1 MGRRGP
7 KPKTL
12 EELKLVGSH
21 HTSDRKGEIPIVSGE
36 PEPPEWLDEL
46 GLAHW
51 HRMVERLRNQNLL
64 SESWRESLAIYCHAY
79 GEFERL
85 REQCGSQ
92 PEVLTTEKGYAYR
105 NPLFAFRDS
114 ARDCFLKLGR
124 EFGFTPASKTG
135 IRTEHG
141 QAKNR
146 KGHIK
151 SA

>member
-21 HTSDRKGEIPIVSGE
+21 HISDRKGEIPIVSGE

-79 GEFERL
+79 GEFEQLVNECQNAERI
-85 REQCGSQ
+85 CY
-92 PEVLTTEKGYAYR
+92 TDKGYAHV
-105 NPLFAFRDS
+105 NPLFQQKDRAWERVVKIGRDY
-114 ARDCFLKLGR
+114 
-124 EFGFTPASKTG
+124 GFTPASKTG
-135 IRTEHG
+135 IKTEQG

-146 KGHIK
+146 KGYIK
-151 SA
+151 TA